1 METAGDLP
9 SIVQKAL
16 LACGILAAFV
26 FGGTDVLAGLLRTGY
41 RFDSQSASILSA
53 FGTTTRLLQLPLL
66 LIADVLLTAFAIG
79 VWFSAD
85 RNWVLRVTAGLLA
98 GNAVFSVVAVT
109 FFPMHLGEAA
119 NSPANTMNVILM
131 GMSVLFFFL
140 AICFGAAASRN
151 WFRYYSI
158 GTILVFFVLDILATL
173 GTKPAFG
180 GHPGPLVGVQER
192 TMIYGELLW
201 LALQAI
207 VLLRA

>member
-1 METAGDLP
+1 M
-9 SIVQKAL
+9 L
-16 LACGILAAFV
+16 L
-26 FGGTDVLAGLLRTGY
+26 
-41 RFDSQSASILSA
+41 
-53 FGTTTRLLQLPLL
+53 LL

-85 RNWVLRVTAGLLA
+85 RNWVLRVTAGLLT

-131 GMSVLFFFL
+131 GTSVLLFFL

-158 GTILVFFVLDILATL
+158 GTILVFLGIDILATL
-173 GTKPAFG
+173 GTKPALG